1 MATVK
6 TLLPKKQ
13 AEESRIRIAA
23 YCRVSTDSADQK
35 DSFDAQVE
43 YYTRYIGENPNWAL
57 ADIYADQGISGTS
70 MAKRDEFN
78 RMIADCQRGKIDRI
92 ITKSVSR
99 FARNTV
105 DCLDT
110 VRKLSA
116 IGISVLFQKE
126 QIDTAKM
133 SSEFL
138 LALAGVQA
146 QDESVSISQ
155 NVKWGCKTRMKHGEL
170 VGSAA
175 YGYVLKNGTLVIN
188 EEEAEVIRTIFR
200 LYLSGMGKP
209 KIADYLNE
217 NNIPYHGS
225 VENWSLNTIDYI
237 LQNERYIGDALLQKT
252 FTSDRL
258 PFKRH
263 RNKGNCPMY
272 YVSFS
277 HPPIIS
283 REDFEA
289 VRELQKKRNTTI
301 TRTHRKLSKLL
312 VCNDCNHSYRRIEI
326 NAKNYWKCPC
336 RSRGERNC
344 DSILLYEEDVCAALI
359 RMVNILHQN
368 YNYIIKPAIAA
379 KEHLISKENGVDHKV
394 YEIDKL
400 IAEVNNQIH
409 LLTQLQV
416 QGILDP
422 TDFTLESSTLTNK
435 VNKLRAERMR
445 LLRQSQLN
453 DELIKMEEIA
463 DIIYS
468 IDQELATFDE
478 DLIRSIVEKII
489 VKSSVEIEIH
499 LFGGLVIT
507 EYLPKR
513 KERNHQ
519 E

>member
-126 QIDTAKM
+126 QIDTAEM

-283 REDFEA
+283 REDF
-289 VRELQKKRNTTI
+289 
-301 TRTHRKLSKLL
+301 
-312 VCNDCNHSYRRIEI
+312 YRRIEI

-435 VNKLRAERMR
+435 ANKLRAERMR

-453 DELIKMEEIA
+453 DELIKMEETA

-478 DLIRSIVEKII
+478 NLIRSMVEKII

>member
-6 TLLPKKQ
+6 TLIPQKETEVK
-13 AEESRIRIAA
+13 RIRVAA

-43 YYTRYIGENPNWAL
+43 YYTRFIGENPNWTL

-70 MAKRDEFN
+70 MANREEFN

-105 DCLDT
+105 DCLET
-110 VRKLSA
+110 VRMLSL

-126 QIDTAKM
+126 QIDTAEM

-155 NVKWGCKTRMKHGEL
+155 NVKWGCKTRMKNGEL

-188 EEEAEVIRTIFR
+188 EEEAEVIRNIFR

-289 VRELQKKRNTTI
+289 VKELQRKRQTTI

-326 NAKNYWKCPC
+326 NGKNYWKCPC
-336 RSRGERNC
+336 RSRGERSC

-359 RMVNILHQN
+359 RMVNILHQD
-368 YNYIIKPAIAA
+368 YDYIIKPAIAA
-379 KEHLISKENGVDHKV
+379 KEHLLSKENGVDHKV

-400 IAEVNNQIH
+400 IAEVKNQIH

-422 TDFTLESSTLTNK
+422 TDFTLESSTLANK
-435 VNKLRAERMR
+435 VIKLRAERMR
-445 LLRQSQLN
+445 LLRQSQRN
-453 DELIKMEEIA
+453 DELIKLEETA

-478 DLIRSIVEKII
+478 DLIRSMVEKII

-519 E
+519 V

>member
-1 MATVK
+1 
-6 TLLPKKQ
+6 
-13 AEESRIRIAA
+13 
-23 YCRVSTDSADQK
+23 
-35 DSFDAQVE
+35 
-43 YYTRYIGENPNWAL
+43 
-57 ADIYADQGISGTS
+57 
-70 MAKRDEFN
+70 
-78 RMIADCQRGKIDRI
+78 
-92 ITKSVSR
+92 
-99 FARNTV
+99 
-105 DCLDT
+105 
-110 VRKLSA
+110 
-116 IGISVLFQKE
+116 
-126 QIDTAKM
+126 
-133 SSEFL
+133 
-138 LALAGVQA
+138 
-146 QDESVSISQ
+146 
-155 NVKWGCKTRMKHGEL
+155 
-170 VGSAA
+170 
-175 YGYVLKNGTLVIN
+175 
-188 EEEAEVIRTIFR
+188 
-200 LYLSGMGKP
+200 
-209 KIADYLNE
+209 
-217 NNIPYHGS
+217 
-225 VENWSLNTIDYI
+225 
-237 LQNERYIGDALLQKT
+237 
-252 FTSDRL
+252 
-258 PFKRH
+258 
-263 RNKGNCPMY
+263 MY

-368 YNYIIKPAIAA
+368 YDYIIKPAIAA

-453 DELIKMEEIA
+453 DELIKMEETA

-468 IDQELATFDE
+468 IDQELTSYEE